1 MNWGYGARSWWR
13 AALLTGCWGLGVGA
27 EAIAQS
33 TTDTIDLDPGVLEGA
48 VAQVPDPN
56 RDRLLPSPS
65 LPETIPTDPETILPE
80 DETLLEEPLL
90 EDDTLAPETL
100 EDVPPA
106 SETPEDTGP
115 LIAVEQVQVV
125 GSTVF
130 EEADFAAIARP
141 LEGRQVSLEELR
153 QAADAIT
160 ELYLREGYITSRAIV
175 ADQTV
180 ANGIVQI
187 QVIEGSVEDIIIEG
201 NRRVR
206 ADYIRDRIRLGT
218 DQPLNKNRLEDQL
231 RLLKTNPLF
240 ENVEASLRSGKQVGR
255 SVLSVR
261 VSEVN
266 PFQATFSVDNYSPP
280 SVGSERLGV
289 SLRHRNLTGNGDEL
303 AAAYNRTTAGGANVF
318 DFSYQIPL
326 NAREGTLA
334 LRAAPNNNEIID
346 PEFAGFGIRGETEL
360 YEVSFRQPLVR
371 SPREELALSLG
382 FTLQNGQ
389 TFLFEDQPTP
399 FGIGPDAD
407 GFSRTRVLKFG
418 QDYVRR
424 DVGGAWALRS
434 QFNLGLDI
442 LDATLNDDP
451 VPDGRFVSWLGQ
463 AQRVQVLNDNNL
475 LIVQADLQLTP
486 DTLLPSQQFVIGGG
500 QSLRGFRQ
508 NARSG
513 DNGFRVSVEDRI
525 ALVRNEAGSPIVQLA
540 PFVDVGKVWNSS
552 GNPNRLADQTFLAAA
567 GLGLQWE
574 ALPGLTIRLDYA
586 VPFIELSDRTQN
598 AQDESFYFSVRYTP

>member
-1 MNWGYGARSWWR
+1 MNWGYGAKSWWQ
-13 AALLTGCWGLGVGA
+13 AALLGGCWGLGVGS

-33 TTDTIDLDPGVLEGA
+33 PTAPPALDPGI
-48 VAQVPDPN
+48 AQKAIAQAPDPN
-56 RDRLLPSPS
+56 RDRLLPSPG
-65 LPETIPTDPETILPE
+65 LPETIPTDPETSLPE
-80 DETLLEEPLL
+80 DEPLLEEPL
-90 EDDTLAPETL
+90 PE
-100 EDVPPA
+100 EEPPA
-106 SETPEDTGP
+106 SETPKDDSGP

-130 EEADFAAIARP
+130 QEADFEAIARP
-141 LEGRQVSLEELR
+141 LEGRQVTLEELR
-153 QAADAIT
+153 QAADKIT

-180 ANGIVQI
+180 TNGIVQI
-187 QVIEGSVEDIIIEG
+187 QVIEGSVEDIIVEG

-231 RLLKTNPLF
+231 RLLKLNPLF
-240 ENVEASLRSGKQVGR
+240 NNVEASLRSGKQIGR
-255 SVLSVR
+255 SLLLVR
-261 VSEVN
+261 VAEAN

-289 SLRHRNLTGNGDEL
+289 ALRHRNLTGNGDEL
-303 AAAYNRTTAGGANVF
+303 AAAYNRTTVGGANVF

-334 LRAAPNNNEIID
+334 LRAAPSNNEIVD
-346 PEFAGFGIRGETEL
+346 PAFAGFGIRGETEL

-389 TFLFEDQPTP
+389 TFLFDNQPTP

-407 GFSRTRVLKFG
+407 GFSRTRVLKLG

-434 QFNLGLDI
+434 QFNLGLGI
-442 LDATLNDDP
+442 LDATINDDP
-451 VPDGRFVSWLGQ
+451 TPDGRFVSWLGQ
-463 AQRVQVLNDNNL
+463 AQRVQILNDSNL

-513 DNGFRVSVEDRI
+513 DNGFRFSVEDRI
-525 ALVRNEAGSPIVQLA
+525 ALVRNESGSPVVQLA
-540 PFVDVGKVWNSS
+540 PFVDVGKVWNTSN
-552 GNPNRLADQTFLAAA
+552 NPNRLADQTFLAAA

-574 ALPGLTIRLDYA
+574 ALPGLTLRLDYA